1 MGIGRLNACQSCDQ
15 AGSRMCCNIL
25 AGTVSKTKM
34 GIGWLNACQSCDQ
47 AGSRMCCNI
56 LAGTVSKTKMVE

>member
-34 GIGWLNACQSCDQ
+34 GIGRLNACQSCDQ
-47 AGSRMCCNI
+47 AGSRVAI
-56 LAGTVSKTKMVE
+56 YLLVQYLKQRWE

>member
-1 MGIGRLNACQSCDQ
+1 MLVSHVIRLSCDQ

-34 GIGWLNACQSCDQ
+34 GIGWLNAC
-47 AGSRMCCNI
+47 
-56 LAGTVSKTKMVE
+56 VSHVIRLGVVLQYTCWYSI